1 MMILLLLFLPL
12 LSFSKDLFT
21 LYGDVFQ
28 VAISA
33 YALIH
38 SYQEKDTEG
47 MKELGIS
54 YALSMGATYALKV
67 TVHERR
73 PNGSKHSFPSGHTSS
88 AFAGAWYLQRRYG
101 SSQGI
106 PAVILASFVGASRV
120 HAKAHYVHDV
130 LASVLLTFG
139 ISYAVVKR
147 YSVGVEVSEE
157 ETGLVITGRW

>member
-1 MMILLLLFLPL
+1 MVLILPLFLPL

-21 LYGDVFQ
+21 VYGDVFQ
-28 VAISA
+28 IAIPA
-33 YALIH
+33 YALVY
-38 SYQEKDTEG
+38 SYAEKDKEG
-47 MKELGIS
+47 MKQLGIS
-54 YALSMGATYALKV
+54 YALSMGTTYALKV
-67 TVHERR
+67 AVNERR
-73 PNGSKHSFPSGHTSS
+73 PNGGKYSFPSGHTSS

-106 PAVILASFVGASRV
+106 PALILASFVGASRV